1 MTLTYERRGSG
12 PPLVLLHGL
21 GHRWQG
27 WSPVLPLLA
36 AEHEVIAVDLPGF
49 GASPPTAGTRWREDL
64 VPAVAGFLAEL
75 DLDRPHV
82 AGNSLGGVIA
92 LELAIAGSV
101 SSATALAP
109 AGFWLPRERRWARGL
124 MGVLRAATFLPA
136 PLLRSMAGSAR
147 MRNLS
152 YGALVGR
159 PANLAPAAILQ
170 DAMALRASPAYTA
183 VARNGRGY
191 AVRGVPRCPVTI
203 AWGTRDRI
211 LPYRQA
217 LRAREQLP
225 GARHVDLPGCGHVP
239 MSDDPELVASVILQ
253 TTKGTASS

>member
-159 PANLAPAAILQ
+159 PANLAPAAMLE
-170 DAMALRASPAYTA
+170 DAMALRASPAYT
-183 VARNGRGY
+183 
-191 AVRGVPRCPVTI
+191 TI
-203 AWGTRDRI
+203 ARGTRDRI